1 MGFLDQIVRRLF
13 ITTPETVNAN
23 WTSDIVSLDS
33 IEAELSMSLAYE
45 NGSSVDMSVYMTFS
59 NDGVNF
65 ARDTN
70 TLTTITDSTGT
81 ILLDYS
87 GVGTQFARWEIVVT
101 DGSIDITESI
111 LVGKR
116 NH

>member
-1 MGFLDQIVRRLF
+1 MYLDQIVRRLF

-33 IEAELSMSLAYE
+33 IEAELSMSLNYE
-45 NGSSVDMSVYMTFS
+45 NGSSVNMAVYMTFS

-65 ARDTN
+65 ARDVN
-70 TLTTITDSTGT
+70 TLTTITDNTGT

-101 DGSIDITESI
+101 GGSIDITESV
-111 LVGKR
+111 LVAKR